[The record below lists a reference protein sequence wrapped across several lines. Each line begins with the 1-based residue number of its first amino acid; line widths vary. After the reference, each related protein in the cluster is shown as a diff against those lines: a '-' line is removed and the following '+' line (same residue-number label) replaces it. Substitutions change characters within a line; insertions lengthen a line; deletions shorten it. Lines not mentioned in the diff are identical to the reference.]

1 MNKHWSVQ
9 DAKARLSELLRR
21 AREGEPQRIGL
32 SDGCVVISEQV
43 WSALQGAKLG
53 AWLVDSA
60 PAGEPIEPASRR
72 SRRETPFASGRGARC
87 R

>member
-1 MNKHWSVQ
+1 
-9 DAKARLSELLRR
+9 LLRL
-21 AREGEPQRIGL
+21 AREGEPQRIGF
-32 SDGCVVISEQV
+32 SDRCVVVSEQA

-72 SRRETPFASGRGARC
+72 SHRDIPFASGRDAR
-87 R
+87 RR